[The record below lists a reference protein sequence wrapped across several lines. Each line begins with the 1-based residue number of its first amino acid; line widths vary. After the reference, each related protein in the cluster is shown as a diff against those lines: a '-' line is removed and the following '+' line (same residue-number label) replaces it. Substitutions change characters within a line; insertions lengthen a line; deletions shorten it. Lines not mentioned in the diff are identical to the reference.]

1 MRRSFSG
8 RRRFGGSRP
17 SGSRSGGSRSGGSRP
32 SFGGARQQ
40 RHRSA
45 YIDPAQ
51 FVKKVTSIQAVA
63 DYVSKHNFDD
73 FGLSARLRNNVAGCG
88 YDIPTAIQDQG
99 IIPIAEGKDLIG
111 LANTGT
117 GKTAAFLLPIMQRL
131 LDTKAKEAVLI
142 IVPTREL
149 AGQIADE
156 FRVYA
161 HGLSINVVVC
171 VGGAPIKRQIG
182 QLKKEP
188 NVIIGTPGRLK
199 DLAKQRKLR
208 LDRIQT
214 LILDEADQMMDMGF
228 IPDIRA
234 IVGYLP
240 TKRQTLCFSA
250 TLPPKIEQLVKDL
263 MIDPITI
270 SVRTGITSDNVDQNV
285 IYGDNAPQKIE
296 VLTNLFKDEE
306 EFNKIL
312 IFGKTKHGVQRLS
325 DALRK
330 MGFKADAI
338 HGNKSQ
344 NQRQK
349 ALRDFKTD
357 KIRILVATDVA
368 ARGID
373 IPLVSHVINF
383 DQPNTYEDYI
393 HRIGRTGR
401 AGHLGKAL
409 TFVSTHTRV

>member
-1 MRRSFSG
+1 VRKVSAARPEVSFV
-8 RRRFGGSRP
+8 P
-17 SGSRSGGSRSGGSRP
+17 
-32 SFGGARQQ
+32 
-40 RHRSA
+40 
-45 YIDPAQ
+45 
-51 FVKKVTSIQAVA
+51 
-63 DYVSKHNFDD
+63 KHSFDD
-73 FGLSARLRNNVAGCG
+73 FKLSERLRKNVAGCG
-88 YDIPTAIQDQG
+88 YDSPTPIQDQG

-117 GKTAAFLLPIMQRL
+117 GKTAAFLLPIMQKL
-131 LDTKAKEAVLI
+131 EVTKAREAVLI

-156 FRVYA
+156 FRIYS
-161 HGLSINVVVC
+161 HGLNLTAVVC
-171 VGGAPIKRQIG
+171 VGGAPIKRQIM

-188 NVIIGTPGRLK
+188 NIIIGTPGRLK

-214 LILDEADQMMDMGF
+214 FILDEADQMMDMGF

-234 IVGYLP
+234 IVAYLP
-240 TKRQTLCFSA
+240 QKRQTLCFSA
-250 TLPPKIEQLVKDL
+250 TLPPKIDKLVEDL
-263 MIDPITI
+263 MTNPVTI
-270 SVRTGITSDNVDQNV
+270 SVRTGVTSDNVDQDVLYAN
-285 IYGDNAPQKIE
+285 DATQKIE
-296 VLTNLFKDEE
+296 VLTDLFKKE
-306 EFNKIL
+306 EFSKVL

-330 MGFKADAI
+330 ADFRVDAI

-349 ALRDFKTD
+349 ALQDFKTD

-409 TFVSTHTRV
+409 TFVSAHTRVN